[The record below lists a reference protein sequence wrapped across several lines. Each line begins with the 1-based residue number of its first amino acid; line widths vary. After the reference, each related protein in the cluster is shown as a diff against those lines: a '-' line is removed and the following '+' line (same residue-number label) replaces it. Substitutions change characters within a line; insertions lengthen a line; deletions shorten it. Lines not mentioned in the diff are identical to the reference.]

1 MPKFGPKL
9 VHYIA
14 MLEKL
19 LAVKA
24 WRKGVSRQKTQY
36 STLNKTVCCDDIEHR
51 AKIAGTVRHCISMP
65 HNNFWSLDS
74 EQTSSR
80 GLPSCREGNL
90 ASWGSESDGSNHTAA
105 ISLHPCSS
113 VSSSHGQNQNHA
125 HPCDRKKQ
133 QKHDQPSL
141 QQLQVKHSQIIPKQQ
156 QQYLSNTHGQDK
168 KLIYATSD
176 HQQDKS
182 LSVGINGNGNYMRA
196 SNSSTKTFPNN
207 QNFIV
212 TAGQTMQN
220 NRKGI
225 LYLGYQNMDSPSEKG
240 SYTPEPDVGQQQ
252 KPHVQQ
258 QHQQLATTNLSQGL
272 QSSTSL
278 DEACTE
284 GLWEAR
290 IVTGSQTTG
299 FPAYTFIIYSTR
311 GMKLKIIEG
320 PLPARAARSH

>member
-1 MPKFGPKL
+1 
-9 VHYIA
+9 
-14 MLEKL
+14 
-19 LAVKA
+19 
-24 WRKGVSRQKTQY
+24 
-36 STLNKTVCCDDIEHR
+36 
-51 AKIAGTVRHCISMP
+51 MP

-182 LSVGINGNGNYMRA
+182 LSVGINGNGNSMRA
-196 SNSSTKTFPNN
+196 SNSSTKMFPNN

-278 DEACTE
+278 DEGEVFQLIFISIFLPFFLFVYLHPSVCGNHICQFASACHCPPTYLFVFLSLHSFLCVFVSICLNISLYIHLFFFLSSHRLVE
-284 GLWEAR
+284 Y
-290 IVTGSQTTG
+290 TCDSNQTNKH
-299 FPAYTFIIYSTR
+299 I
-311 GMKLKIIEG
+311 KIILLHH
-320 PLPARAARSH
+320 PCVHMSHWFN